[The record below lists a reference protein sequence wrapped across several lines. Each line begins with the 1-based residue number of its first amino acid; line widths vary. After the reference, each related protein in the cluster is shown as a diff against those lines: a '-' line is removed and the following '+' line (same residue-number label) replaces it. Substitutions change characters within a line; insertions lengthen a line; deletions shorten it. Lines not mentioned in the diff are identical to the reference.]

1 MKFDGDLTL
10 KKDMFDHKHTLSF
23 AHGALMDYLQFLR
36 DWRDNRLDDVRSNF
50 KFDREIED
58 LNSTINDLE
67 KAFPYLDIDNQN
79 LN

>member
-1 MKFDGDLTL
+1 MENKQTLT
-10 KKDMFDHKHTLSF
+10 F
-23 AHGALMDYLQFLR
+23 AHAALMDYLQFLR
-36 DWRDNRLDDVRSNF
+36 DWRGNRLDDVRSRIDI
-50 KFDREIED
+50 DREIAD

>member
-1 MKFDGDLTL
+1 MDNKQTL
-10 KKDMFDHKHTLSF
+10 IF
-23 AHGALMDYLQFLR
+23 AHDALTDYLQFLK
-36 DWRDNRLDDVRSNF
+36 DWRDNCLDDVRPNF

-79 LN
+79 LD